1 MQLNEQVKS
10 QIGVLTERVK
20 KLKTTIRRVDYML
33 AASGFIALLAYF
45 FPETLSLKISS
56 LDIPSSLLV
65 TESSGGSGR
74 LGSLSVAE
82 FESVSSAMLGFISSV
97 APIVSVGSI
106 LMGGF
111 FIIKGN
117 MGQGVHGL
125 IVGAIM
131 FSAPSIV
138 SGFLGVQPGESAEK
152 HYKNDAVIRS
162 IVNFDM
168 SEPISHEY
176 IGKVYGVDQ
185 RYVLAQAAILSDA
198 GYPSSYFKSLADD
211 LTKESSFLPTEKALY
226 SIEMAAYGHP
236 ESEAIVERVNTLNGY
251 GKVASAINFIAQ
263 MLFVMLFLGGSAL
276 KLLRMSIN
284 KRLKA
289 ITQLVASSQAQD
301 KGEVA

>member
-33 AASGFIALLAYF
+33 AASGFIALLTYF

-65 TESSGGSGR
+65 AESSGGSGR
-74 LGSLSVAE
+74 LGSLSAGG
-82 FESVSSAMLGFISSV
+82 FESVSSAMVGFISSIS
-97 APIVSVGSI
+97 PIFGLVGF
-106 LMGGF
+106 LFGGF
-111 FIIKGN
+111 YIVKGN
-117 MGQGVHGL
+117 VGQGIHGL
-125 IVGAIM
+125 IAGAIV
-131 FSAPSIV
+131 FSAPSLL
-138 SGFLGVQPGESAEK
+138 SGFLGVQPGGSTEQ
-152 HYKNDAVIRS
+152 HYKNDVVIRS

-168 SEPISHEY
+168 SKPISHDY
-176 IGKVYGVDQ
+176 IGWVNGVDQ

-251 GKVASAINFIAQ
+251 GKVAGAINFVAQ

>member
-20 KLKTTIRRVDYML
+20 NLKATIRRVDYML
-33 AASGFIALLAYF
+33 AASGFIALLTYF
-45 FPETLSLKISS
+45 FPKTLSLKISS
-56 LDIPSSLLV
+56 LDIPSSLFV
-65 TESSGGSGR
+65 IESSGVSGR
-74 LGSLSVAE
+74 LGALSAGG
-82 FESVSSAMLGFISSV
+82 FESVSSVLLEFISSV
-97 APIVSVGSI
+97 APIVAVGSM
-106 LMGGF
+106 LMGVF

-117 MGQGVHGL
+117 MGSGIQVL
-125 IVGAIM
+125 FTGAIM

-138 SGFLGVQPGESAEK
+138 SGLLGSQPGESTEQ

-168 SEPISHEY
+168 SEPISHDY
-176 IGKVYGVDQ
+176 IGKVDGVAQ

-198 GYPSSYFKSLADD
+198 GYPSSYFKSLAGD
-211 LTKESSFLPTEKALY
+211 LAKQSSFLPTEKALY

-251 GKVASAINFIAQ
+251 GKVAGAINFVAQ

>member
-45 FPETLSLKISS
+45 FQDTLSLQISS

-65 TESSGGSGR
+65 IESSGVSGR
-74 LGSLSVAE
+74 LGALSVSE
-82 FESVSSAMLGFISSV
+82 FESVASVVEGFISSTS
-97 APIVSVGSI
+97 PILGFVGFVFGGVYI
-106 LMGGF
+106 L
-111 FIIKGN
+111 KGN
-117 MGQGVHGL
+117 VVQGIHGL
-125 IVGAIM
+125 IAGAIVL
-131 FSAPSIV
+131 SAPSLL
-138 SGFLGVQPGESAEK
+138 SGFLGVQPGESTEQ

-168 SEPISHEY
+168 SEPISHDY
-176 IGKVYGVDQ
+176 IGKVSGVDQ
-185 RYVLAQAAILSDA
+185 RYVLAQAAILSAA
-198 GYPSSYFKSLADD
+198 GYPSSYFKSLAGD

-251 GKVASAINFIAQ
+251 GKVASAINFVAQ

-289 ITQLVASSQAQD
+289 ITQLVDSSQAQD